1 MSGYICY
8 SLTKAGNI
16 TNICSASYA
25 GTKHLRT
32 KKDRGTNSM
41 SRPTSKTDLMTAA
54 ADNYRKLNALID
66 GLTEKELTTEF
77 DFTADEKKKE
87 AHWKRDKNLRDV
99 LIHLYEWHQLLL
111 SWVQANQNGEEKPF
125 LPRPYNWKTYGEMNV
140 FFWKKHQNTSLED
153 AKEMLDQSHREI
165 MQLAE
170 TFSNEELFSKGVYK
184 WVGGSTLGSYF
195 VSITSSHYDWAMK
208 KLKAQ
213 KKKCKG
219 Q

>member
-77 DFTADEKKKE
+77 DFAADEKKKE

-99 LIHLYEWHQLLL
+99 LLHLYEWHQLLL
-111 SWVQANQNGEEKPF
+111 SSVQANQNGEQKPF
-125 LPRPYNWKTYGEMNV
+125 LQRPYNWKTYGEMNV

-184 WVGGSTLGSYF
+184 CVGGSTLGSYF
-195 VSITSSHYDWAMK
+195 VSNTSSHYDWAMK
-208 KLKAQ
+208 KLKAHI
-213 KKKCKG
+213 KKCKG